1 MCALACAWGC
11 GAARQ
16 PRAQPGAPLTRAAPA
31 FGLTEDNA
39 QLLWHRQAG
48 AGGMGQA
55 AGDPLPSSAADAV
68 AQERFALARQELTA
82 LHPNYIRL
90 LIDWAALQPDP
101 HRPPAL
107 EAQRSGCARA
117 VGPCAPYAG
126 VRDELA
132 AIASQQRAAPASDEF
147 QLVIVIFG
155 TPAWAADRAE
165 SCEQGGRGTF
175 SRPLSAAGLDAYRAL
190 IRSLIMLGKS
200 EGVAL
205 DWWSPWNEPNDAAFL
220 SPQRSSCRPGSP
232 AGTTRSAA
240 VYAELVRAMSAELRG
255 AGGERHM
262 LLGELN
268 AFASD
273 AADRTS
279 ISQFV
284 AALPADVLCLADA
297 WSIHAYASRGGFAPA
312 ADPVGVLESAL
323 AARGGCAREAPI
335 WITEAGAGAPHPG
348 EPRPA
353 GAADEA
359 AGCLTLAG
367 QLLRWYRDPRV
378 AAVFQYS
385 FREDPA
391 FPVGLLAPELAR
403 AYPSYGLWLA
413 LARARVAHKPPPAPG
428 AASAP

>member
-1 MCALACAWGC
+1 
-11 GAARQ
+11 
-16 PRAQPGAPLTRAAPA
+16 
-31 FGLTEDNA
+31 
-39 QLLWHRQAG
+39 
-48 AGGMGQA
+48 
-55 AGDPLPSSAADAV
+55 
-68 AQERFALARQELTA
+68 
-82 LHPNYIRL
+82 
-90 LIDWAALQPDP
+90 
-101 HRPPAL
+101 
-107 EAQRSGCARA
+107 
-117 VGPCAPYAG
+117 
-126 VRDELA
+126 
-132 AIASQQRAAPASDEF
+132 
-147 QLVIVIFG
+147 
-155 TPAWAADRAE
+155 
-165 SCEQGGRGTF
+165 
-175 SRPLSAAGLDAYRAL
+175 
-190 IRSLIMLGKS
+190 
-200 EGVAL
+200 
-205 DWWSPWNEPNDAAFL
+205 
-220 SPQRSSCRPGSP
+220 
-232 AGTTRSAA
+232 
-240 VYAELVRAMSAELRG
+240 MSAELRA

-335 WITEAGAGAPHPG
+335 WITEAGAGASHPG

-359 AGCLTLAG
+359 AGCLALAG

-413 LARARVAHKPPPAPG
+413 LARARVAHEPPPAP
-428 AASAP
+428 AQACAP